1 MICVAYTAPMVDS
14 GRRLELRMY
23 LSSSDDLPEKAAP
36 HTHNLKAVAC
46 ACIAPSLVNNVV
58 P

>member
-1 MICVAYTAPMVDS
+1 MICVAYTALK
-14 GRRLELRMY
+14 RLPAQTVHR
-23 LSSSDDLPEKAAP
+23 SITPTNWIP